1 MLPCLWRRISIAVV
15 NANRKREMLAPDPLP
30 LPDEEEGRRSING
43 AVGNVLDSS
52 DWTTGALI
60 SMVNG
65 AEGIWMA
72 SNMAVTKSTWIW

>member
-52 DWTTGALI
+52 D
-60 SMVNG
+60 
-65 AEGIWMA
+65 
-72 SNMAVTKSTWIW
+72 